1 MARKPLKDVAEIFF
15 SRLYVIGTAC
25 FDECFLLQLI
35 KESIIS
41 YKSLL
46 LFWSFFNRHVVA
58 SLTQVLLKKFMFRIS
73 EIHAD

>member
-15 SRLYVIGTAC
+15 SRLYVTGTAC

-46 LFWSFFNRHVVA
+46 LF
-58 SLTQVLLKKFMFRIS
+58 
-73 EIHAD
+73 

>member
-1 MARKPLKDVAEIFF
+1 MDQSILQCFCPLWKEMARKPLKDVAEIFF
-15 SRLYVIGTAC
+15 SRLYVIDTTC

-46 LFWSFFNRHVVA
+46 LF
-58 SLTQVLLKKFMFRIS
+58 
-73 EIHAD
+73 